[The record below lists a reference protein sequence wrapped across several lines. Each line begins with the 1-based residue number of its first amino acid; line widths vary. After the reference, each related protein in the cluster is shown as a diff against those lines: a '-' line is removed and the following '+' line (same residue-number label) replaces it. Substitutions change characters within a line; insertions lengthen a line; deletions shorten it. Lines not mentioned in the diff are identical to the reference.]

1 MLGTLPTYHL
11 PLAPADVPAQPS
23 RAVVTD
29 DRPTW
34 AVRMGLPSRSSL
46 VYLRDLTT
54 AALAALVIVY
64 LAAVA
69 LQDRGALV
77 RALRKRAGV

>member
-1 MLGTLPTYHL
+1 
-11 PLAPADVPAQPS
+11 
-23 RAVVTD
+23 
-29 DRPTW
+29 
-34 AVRMGLPSRSSL
+34 MGLPSRSSL